1 MVKKGKVVSL
11 FYSAKDEAGNLV
23 DSADESSPIEYIQ
36 GFDSILPGLEA
47 ALEGK
52 NEGDTFTLYLE
63 AKDAYG
69 ETDEALF
76 FDAPVEHFDGEV
88 KPGMRFFAQFPNGE
102 QPVTVI
108 SVENG
113 NVKIDANHPLAGKN
127 LTFTVTVCGV
137 RDATDAELQAGV
149 PGKASSS
156 CSSSSCGGCCGGCGG
171 SCG

>member
-1 MVKKGKVVSL
+1 MIKKGKVVSL

-23 DSADESSPIEYIQ
+23 DSADENSPIEYIQ
-36 GFDSILPGLEA
+36 GSDSILPALEA

-52 NEGDTFTLYLE
+52 NEGDTFTVYLE

-69 ETDEALF
+69 ESDENLF
-76 FDAPVEHFDGEV
+76 FDAPLEHFDGEV
-88 KPGMRFFAQFPNGE
+88 RPGMRFFAQFPDGE
-102 QPVTVI
+102 QLVTVV

-137 RDATDAELQAGV
+137 RNATTAELEAGS
-149 PGKASSS
+149 PEKPASS